1 MERKYIFFIF
11 LFVFYIVSCASPT
24 GNISDISKYSGT
36 YQSEQ
41 ATLQKRSLILYISN
55 NGGLGL
61 VYNDTNTTGTTTS
74 NSPFTVDATNIVGAD
89 PFYSFQNNAAMGTL
103 RFASTKKVYVT
114 FAKLVPDY
122 YRFGETLCT
131 N

>member
-11 LFVFYIVSCASPT
+11 LFFIIYIVSCASPT
-24 GNISDISKYSGT
+24 GNISDIAKYSGT

-41 ATLQKRSLILYISN
+41 ATLQKRSLTLYISN

-61 VYNDTNTTGTTTS
+61 AYTDTNTTGTTPT
-74 NSPFTVDATNIVGAD
+74 NPFTVDATNIVGTD
-89 PFYSFQNNAAMGTL
+89 PFYSFQNNSAMGTL
-103 RFASTKKVYVT
+103 RFASTSKVYVT
-114 FAKLVPDY
+114 FTRLVPDY